1 MENTTQQMLNPWVSI
16 WTRPRATIQQIV
28 DVNPQRYIWVL
39 AAVSGVADALNQASE
54 RSAGDELGLPLI
66 LLIVVAAGSIG
77 GIVSLY
83 LFGALFRW
91 TGGWMGGKASA
102 ENLRAAIAW
111 SSVPV
116 ICSLVLWIP
125 SFAIFGQELSTTE
138 TPNIDVN
145 PSLLF
150 VLFGYGAIEMIIGVW
165 AFVVLLKCIGQVQ
178 GFSAWKALGNTLLVG
193 LIVMIPIALI
203 IYGIGGFPET
213 EELIFTTDS
222 DAIWL

>member
-28 DVNPQRYIWVL
+28 DVNPQRYIWAL

-125 SFAIFGQELSTTE
+125 SFAIFGQELFTTE